1 VTCAKSNHDRHRT
14 HLGPIFLVLLK
25 RSFDGVLG
33 APLRT
38 TVLKIGVPRGINLP
52 WKDHPPAGRGPGSSE
67 NMAPRTIWRESD
79 GSNIL
84 PNHAQSRLE
93 PIVIR
98 FSTSDTYPTKNRKY
112 AKKANH
118 DGGASFVFGPL
129 NRYVP
134 LVKGPKKAVS
144 GGKMVDLGGQ
154 KRKTSHLRD
163 WRFLPFSG
171 FS

>member
-1 VTCAKSNHDRHRT
+1 MTCAKSNHDRHRT

-79 GSNIL
+79 GSHIL
-84 PNHAQSRLE
+84 PNHAPSRLE

-144 GGKMVDLGGQ
+144 GGKMVDLGGR
-154 KRKTSHLRD
+154 KRKTPHLRD
-163 WRFLPFSG
+163 CFLPFFG

>member
-1 VTCAKSNHDRHRT
+1 MIGVFCHFPVFRRIGVTCAKSNHDRHRT

-79 GSNIL
+79 GSHIL

-98 FSTSDTYPTKNRKY
+98 FSTSGAYPTKT
-112 AKKANH
+112 
-118 DGGASFVFGPL
+118 
-129 NRYVP
+129 
-134 LVKGPKKAVS
+134 
-144 GGKMVDLGGQ
+144 
-154 KRKTSHLRD
+154 RKTRKTPIPKVGHLS
-163 WRFLPFSG
+163 FSTPEIDTYL
-171 FS
+171 S